1 VNVKRTTL
9 KDVVRSLISQMQYE
23 LRHNGLKATIEKTAQ
38 RTREKV
44 YLDHTQV
51 WYELVLETSRP
62 QVPLPSG
69 LRLIRGDHS
78 DLLLLSELPSV
89 HEWLARR
96 RLEAGDELWLVLDGR
111 QPIFACWILRGVNPI
126 RTWGNNRLVLPP
138 NVVCLEDYVT
148 TVSYRGR
155 GLIAPVAWR
164 QIADRLEKTGVE
176 TIITDIGKDNKAM
189 RWSIVRAGFREIAT
203 VRYRRKGF
211 KQYTTVLGE
220 GATAD
225 WLAGQLERRTQDAV
239 GPN

>member
-138 NVVCLEDYVT
+138 NVVCLEDSVT
-148 TVSYRGR
+148 SVSYRGR